1 MSSPG
6 ISSKISS
13 ASAMAGEV
21 DGVGIVEHASEFYLS
36 DDTYTGL
43 EYRSKHRFAGHGLV
57 PARRVAWGEGSTG
70 RRFLGCPLDLPEEC
84 HWLVWV
90 DLPPPTRVALAF
102 EDMHA
107 EIERMWIK
115 CHQLQKRNLELAKK
129 KRTLKKKLKERDEML
144 RVWTLL
150 FGISLL
156 CVIVVAISVSSR
168 I

>member
-6 ISSKISS
+6 ISSKLSS
-13 ASAMAGEV
+13 ASAMAGE
-21 DGVGIVEHASEFYLS
+21 
-36 DDTYTGL
+36 
-43 EYRSKHRFAGHGLV
+43 
-57 PARRVAWGEGSTG
+57 
-70 RRFLGCPLDLPEEC
+70 LPEEC

-107 EIERMWIK
+107 EIEWMWIK
-115 CHQLQKRNLELAKK
+115 SHQLQKRNLELAKK

-150 FGISLL
+150 FGITLL
-156 CVIVVAISVSSR
+156 CVVVVAISVSSQ